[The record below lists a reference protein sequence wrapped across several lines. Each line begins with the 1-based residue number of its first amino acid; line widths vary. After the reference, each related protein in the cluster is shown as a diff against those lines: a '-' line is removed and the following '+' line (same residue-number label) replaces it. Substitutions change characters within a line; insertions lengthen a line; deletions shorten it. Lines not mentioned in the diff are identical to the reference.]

1 MTTKEVY
8 CSIPH
13 YVWLQHVLGATQAT
27 QTTIALF
34 NSVRPLEQ
42 DEHGTY
48 TLKAI
53 RAYKNGLF
61 VTKIYYTEV

>member
-1 MTTKEVY
+1 MKTKEVY

-13 YVWLQHVLGATQAT
+13 YVCLQHVFGAIQST
-27 QTTIALF
+27 QTTIDLF
-34 NSVRPLEQ
+34 NSVRPVEQ

-48 TLKAI
+48 TLRAI

-61 VTKIYYTEV
+61 VSKIYTTL

>member
-1 MTTKEVY
+1 MKRKEVY

-13 YVWLQHVLGATQAT
+13 YVWLQHVLGAMQAT
-27 QTTIALF
+27 QTTIDLF
-34 NSVRPLEQ
+34 NSVRPIEK

-48 TLKAI
+48 TLRAI

-61 VTKIYYTEV
+61 VSKIYTTH

>member
-1 MTTKEVY
+1 MKKVY

-27 QTTIALF
+27 QTTIDLF
-34 NSVRPLEQ
+34 NSVIRQEQ

-48 TLKAI
+48 TLRAI

-61 VTKIYYTEV
+61 ISKIYTTL